1 GSLTEL
7 AWTHGEVDV
16 ADVLTRRPEAY
27 HRKVEDR
34 PRSPEAGEVKTI
46 HSAPEVK
53 EAGLTSLLRYDRF
66 RRASLLDGLFPPEG
80 ELDPLA
86 PWDAARGVVGRDPV
100 RGQGRG
106 AAARGGV
113 VRCPL
118 PALDVLPL
126 ALEKSLRVVAD
137 EPVVTV

>member
-34 PRSPEAGEVKTI
+34 PRSPEAGEGKTI

-66 RRASLLDGLFPPEG
+66 RRASPLRGLLPPKG
-80 ELDPLA
+80 ELDPLE
-86 PWDAARGVVGRDPV
+86 PWDAARGVVGERV
-100 RGQGRG
+100 LAHEVE
-106 AAARGGV
+106 AAAREGS
-113 VRCPL
+113 VRGLVPCAPTRR
-118 PALDVLPL
+118 P
-126 ALEKSLRVVAD
+126 R
-137 EPVVTV
+137 